1 MNNSTILL
9 KIYLQDL
16 ILLKSEKSFFTI
28 KGREDPKTYARN
40 WGNYQLKIIL
50 QF

>member
-16 ILLKSEKSFFTI
+16 ILLKSEKSFLLL
-28 KGREDPKTYARN
+28 KDEKT
-40 WGNYQLKIIL
+40 LKPTLEIGVIVNL
-50 QF
+50 K